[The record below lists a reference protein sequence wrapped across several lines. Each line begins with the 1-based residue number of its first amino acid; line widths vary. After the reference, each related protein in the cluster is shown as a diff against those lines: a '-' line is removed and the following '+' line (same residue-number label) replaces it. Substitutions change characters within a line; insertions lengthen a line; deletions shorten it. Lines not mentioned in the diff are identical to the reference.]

1 MRIVTAEEMYAIDR
15 YTIEHIGISEE
26 SLMENAGQAVAKV
39 LLHKLSHHHR
49 IAVIAGIGNNG
60 GDGFV
65 VARVLKSFGYITDLW
80 LIPPKEKLKGAAKQA
95 LTIYERSGYE
105 VNQYV
110 GNEERFHQ
118 QLCCYDVIIDAML
131 GIGVK
136 GPLRSPYKEIIEMIN
151 KLKTPSVYAID
162 IPSGIPA
169 DGGAVDTAIQAD
181 VTITIQS
188 PKLSAYLYP
197 TADFYGEV
205 ITVDIGIPPIA
216 FDKRAAYKKCW
227 TENDVVKTLPRR
239 PRFSHKGTFGKGM
252 VIGGSRNMSGAITMT
267 AKAALRSGAGLLT
280 MAIPDDISSVA
291 ATYVPEVMYYPCP
304 SERGHFRG
312 EIDLS
317 NFDLDAAAIGPGMG
331 RTAGTKQIVKTV
343 LEQEIPVVL
352 DADAL
357 YFWKDYESLV
367 QHRTAVT
374 VLTPHPGEMARMLD
388 ISVNKVENNRFGI
401 AKRFATE
408 YGVYLVLKGPY
419 TIITTPE
426 GEQFVNTTGNPALAK
441 GGSGDVLTGM
451 IVAFLMQHQHVH
463 AAICNAIYVHGKA
476 ADELVQSNH
485 SPLDVLASDVIDAIP
500 KTLFDLYQ
508 KKHS

>member
-105 VNQYV
+105 VNHYV

-136 GPLRSPYKEIIEMIN
+136 GPLRSPYKEIIEMVN
-151 KLKTPSVYAID
+151 KLETPSVYAID

-181 VTITIQS
+181 ETITIQS

-216 FDKRAAYKKCW
+216 IDKRAAYRKCW
-227 TENDVVKTLPRR
+227 TENDVVITLPRR

-291 ATYVPEVMYYPCP
+291 ATYVPEVMYTHVH
-304 SERGHFRG
+304 R
-312 EIDLS
+312 
-317 NFDLDAAAIGPGMG
+317 
-331 RTAGTKQIVKTV
+331 KTV
-343 LEQEIPVVL
+343 TSVERLIYRTSIWMLQP
-352 DADAL
+352 
-357 YFWKDYESLV
+357 LV
-367 QHRTAVT
+367 QAWEEQQE
-374 VLTPHPGEMARMLD
+374 P
-388 ISVNKVENNRFGI
+388 NR
-401 AKRFATE
+401 
-408 YGVYLVLKGPY
+408 L
-419 TIITTPE
+419 
-426 GEQFVNTTGNPALAK
+426 
-441 GGSGDVLTGM
+441 
-451 IVAFLMQHQHVH
+451 
-463 AAICNAIYVHGKA
+463 
-476 ADELVQSNH
+476 
-485 SPLDVLASDVIDAIP
+485 
-500 KTLFDLYQ
+500 
-508 KKHS
+508 